1 MAGVFFLERVSVRT
15 PDGRRP
21 GPVVVVSGASS
32 GIGHACAIDL
42 CRRGFTVVAGARSED
57 DLARLRALNLPGL
70 VASALDV
77 EDAGSIEAAVAV
89 AEHVAEGRGLAGLVN
104 CAGISPLGPV
114 EAQSPDTLRR
124 VLEVNVVGAAHLTSR
139 CLPGLR
145 RAGGRIVNIGSIAGL
160 SALPF
165 MGAYSASKHALEGMT
180 DALRVEVAP
189 WGIDVAIVEVGAV
202 DTPIASKALASLDAT
217 LHDAG
222 PYAESLR
229 AFRHAVASSAA
240 QGLPASRV
248 ADAVAHA
255 LTARRPRTRYVVG
268 WEATW
273 RSWLKRL
280 VPDRWH
286 DRVVQ
291 AVVRLPKRDSARQ
304 PFTSF
309 MPPST

>member
-1 MAGVFFLERVSVRT
+1 MRAAAPAPEGA
-15 PDGRRP
+15 
-21 GPVVVVSGASS
+21 VVIVSGASS
-32 GIGHACAIDL
+32 GIGQACAIAL
-42 CRRGFTVVAGARSED
+42 SRRGFTVVAGARAAA
-57 DLARLRALNLPGL
+57 DLDRLRALGIGGL
-70 VASALDV
+70 VPVALDV
-77 EDAGSIEAAVAV
+77 ESADSIDAAVAA
-89 AEHVAEGRGLAGLVN
+89 AERLSQGRGLRGVVN

-114 EAQSPDTLRR
+114 ETLASETLRR
-124 VLEVNVVGAAHLTSR
+124 VLEVNVVGAARLTSR

-145 RAGGRIVNIGSIAGL
+145 RARGRVVNIGSVAGL

-165 MGAYSASKHALEGMT
+165 MGAYSASKHALEGLT
-180 DALRVEVAP
+180 DALRVEVSP
-189 WGIDVAIVEVGAV
+189 WGIDVAIVEVGTV
-202 DTPIASKALASLDAT
+202 DTPIASKALASLDLSLT
-217 LHDAG
+217 QSEG
-222 PYAESLR
+222 YAEALL

-248 ADAVAHA
+248 ADAVTHA

-291 AVVRLPKRDSARQ
+291 AVVRLPKRNSARQ

-309 MPPST
+309 MPPSM